1 MKPNVFLIPSF
12 LRRFG
17 RFSLDSSVLAW
28 PHPESS
34 TFSMHKRPRSNWP
47 LSRLKVLCSR
57 TLELGEVKN
66 ARPNYED
73 ETRTPGPHPAPSWP
87 FLALIYWR
95 QVLRVPVPPVLGAV
109 ELPIRG
115 KAFRNNFGTQEN
127 LGMLGKGSKS
137 RSSRTTVCCIIVLPF
152 LDVRR

>member
-1 MKPNVFLIPSF
+1 MKPIEFLIPPL

-28 PHPESS
+28 HPESS
-34 TFSMHKRPRSNWP
+34 TFSVRKRPRSNWP
-47 LSRLKVLCSR
+47 LSRLLKVLCSR
-57 TLELGEVKN
+57 TLELGEERN

-73 ETRTPGPHPAPSWP
+73 ETQPPGPHPAPSWP

-95 QVLRVPVPPVLGAV
+95 QFLRVPVPPVLGAV
-109 ELPIRG
+109 ELPIRMM
-115 KAFRNNFGTQEN
+115 AFRNSFGTQVN

-137 RSSRTTVCCIIVLPF
+137 RSSRTTEDG
-152 LDVRR
+152 LDYDIAFKDA